1 MFQPVTT
8 ESEPLPVSLV
18 VAGGEGWCS
27 LIEVGGYICKSNE
40 KTRLASTAGR
50 FQENVVF
57 RAWHLLV
64 QKPNVC
70 TVQGDLE
77 RQMKEEKE

>member
-1 MFQPVTT
+1 M
-8 ESEPLPVSLV
+8 
-18 VAGGEGWCS
+18 AG
-27 LIEVGGYICKSNE
+27 V
-40 KTRLASTAGR
+40 

-64 QKPNVC
+64 QKPNVR